1 MSSDSHPRHAGQRSQ
16 RWVLFVLLLMAALM
30 FLFPLVWMVST
41 TLKTEEQ
48 AASASLSLLPD
59 QPRLTDVPEGSADG
73 QTQPKSGVLGQ
84 AVTNARAN
92 YAAVWNDPSIEFP
105 LYLRNTLIVALL
117 SVVGMTMSSAFV
129 AYGLSRIPWR
139 GRGAV
144 FVTVLVTMM
153 IPFPVL
159 MVPLYLVFR
168 WLGWIDTLKPLW
180 VPAWFGGAFN
190 IFLLRQF
197 FMGIPKELTEAAR
210 VDGAGH
216 WTTFWR
222 VIVPLS
228 KPALALVALFHFI
241 YVWNDFLAP
250 LIFITKPDQRTLA
263 LGLQLYQS
271 KAGLT
276 PWNLLMAASTMVVA
290 PVLVLFLL
298 TQRSFVR
305 GIAAEGLK
313 D

>member
-1 MSSDSHPRHAGQRSQ
+1 MMAANDPSRHVGSRTQ
-16 RWVLFVLLLMAALM
+16 RWVLWALLGCAALC
-30 FLFPLVWMVST
+30 FVFPLIWMVAT
-41 TLKTEEQ
+41 TLKPEDQ

-59 QPRLTDVPEGSADG
+59 PASSAG
-73 QTQPKSGVLGQ
+73 EH
-84 AVTNARAN
+84 AAAN
-92 YAAVWNDPSIEFP
+92 YKSVWNDPSIEFP
-105 LYLRNTLIVALL
+105 LYLRNTLTVALL
-117 SVVGMTMSSAFV
+117 SVVGMTLSSAIV
-129 AYGLSRIPWR
+129 AYGLSRITWR
-139 GRGAV
+139 GRNAV

-159 MVPLYLVFR
+159 MVPLYMVFR

-197 FMGIPKELTEAAR
+197 FMGIPKELSEAAR

-222 VIVPLS
+222 IIVPLS

-290 PVLVLFLL
+290 PVLVLFVL
-298 TQRSFVR
+298 TQRAFVR
-305 GIAAEGLK
+305 GVAAEGLK
-313 D
+313 E